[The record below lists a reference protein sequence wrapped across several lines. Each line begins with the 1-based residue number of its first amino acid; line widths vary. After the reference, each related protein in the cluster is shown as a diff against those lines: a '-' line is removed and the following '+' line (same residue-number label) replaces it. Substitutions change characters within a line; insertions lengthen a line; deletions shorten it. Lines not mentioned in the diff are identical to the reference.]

1 MADTVT
7 MRRHLSRVR
16 DYWLSSEVRPQFLPV
31 RDGEQETAKAFG
43 VRDLK
48 SGRSAEVT
56 DRLWISGAGTS
67 ILAVSVMKH
76 AR

>member
-16 DYWLSSEVRPQFLPV
+16 DHWLSSEVRPQFLPV
-31 RDGEQETAKAFG
+31 RDGEQETAK
-43 VRDLK
+43 

-67 ILAVSVMKH
+67 MLAVSVMKH